1 MSTEREIADA
11 LTTALHRLGIVTYV
25 SVQDY
30 KDSPGGPVLEIML
43 TPADGEVL
51 WKALP

>member
-11 LTTALHRLGIVTYV
+11 LTKALHRLGIVTYV
-25 SVQDY
+25 TVQDY
-30 KDSPGGPVLEIML
+30 KDAPGGPMLEIML
-43 TPADGEVL
+43 KPADGEVL